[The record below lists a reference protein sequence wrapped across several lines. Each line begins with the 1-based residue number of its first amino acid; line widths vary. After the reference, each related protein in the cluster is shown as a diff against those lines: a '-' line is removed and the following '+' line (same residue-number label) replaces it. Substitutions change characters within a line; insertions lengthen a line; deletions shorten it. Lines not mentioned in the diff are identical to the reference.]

1 MKEYLLH
8 IDTAT
13 TNCSVAVSLEGEL
26 LYCKENN
33 APDFRH
39 SDYLHLFIEA
49 ALKEA
54 GVAIQSLAGV
64 GVSMG
69 PGSYTGLRIGVSSA
83 KGICYANSIPLIA
96 VNSLEVLAQQ
106 VKVEKGTCILPMIDA
121 RRMEVFTMTLDE
133 KHQVVQ
139 PTSAKIITPEWS
151 EDLPKGKKVVIGSGV
166 EKCKAILQGKDFD
179 YQTNIAVPSARDMV
193 DLVTK
198 KFKNKDWEDVAYFE
212 PFYLKDFY
220 SNTVKS
226 N

>member
-8 IDTAT
+8 IETAT
-13 TNCSVAVSLEGEL
+13 TNCSVAVSLAGEL
-26 LYCKENN
+26 LYCKESN

-39 SDYLHLFIEA
+39 SDYLHLFIET

-106 VKVEKGTCILPMIDA
+106 AKVEQGAYILPMIDA
-121 RRMEVFTMTLDE
+121 RRMEVFTMTLNE

-139 PTSAKIITPEWS
+139 PTTAKIITPEWS
-151 EDLPKGKKVVIGSGV
+151 EDLPKGKKVVIGSGA
-166 EKCKAILQGKDFD
+166 EKCKSILQGDDFEYHID
-179 YQTNIAVPSARDMV
+179 IAVPSARDMV
-193 DLVTK
+193 GLVTQK
-198 KFKNKDWEDVAYFE
+198 YKNKAWEDVAYFE

-220 SNTVKS
+220 SNT
-226 N
+226 

>member
-8 IDTAT
+8 IETAT
-13 TNCSVAVSLEGEL
+13 TNCSVAVSLNGEL
-26 LYCKENN
+26 LYCKESN

-49 ALKEA
+49 ALKET

-83 KGICYANSIPLIA
+83 KGICYANDIPLMA

-106 VKVEKGTCILPMIDA
+106 AKVEKDTYILPMIDA
-121 RRMEVFTMTLDE
+121 RRMEVFTMTLDAAYA
-133 KHQVVQ
+133 VVQ
-139 PTSAKIITPEWS
+139 PTCSKIITPDWI
-151 EDLPKGKKVVIGSGV
+151 EDLPVGKKRIIGSGA
-166 EKCKAILQGKDFD
+166 EKCKAILTGDDFI
-179 YQTNIAVPSARDMV
+179 YSPEIIVPSASDMV
-193 DLVTK
+193 SLVTK
-198 KFKNKDWEDVAYFE
+198 KFEKKQWEDVAYFE

-220 SNTVKS
+220 SNTAKA

>member
-8 IDTAT
+8 IETAT
-13 TNCSVAVSLEGEL
+13 TNCSVAVSLNGAL
-26 LYCKENN
+26 LYCKESN

-54 GVAIQSLAGV
+54 GVAIKSLAGV

-83 KGICYANSIPLIA
+83 KGICYANDIPLVA
-96 VNSLEVLAQQ
+96 VNSLKVLAKQA
-106 VKVEKGTCILPMIDA
+106 KVDKGVHILPMIDA
-121 RRMEVFTMTLDE
+121 RRMEVFTMTLDAT
-133 KHQVVQ
+133 HAVVQ
-139 PTSAKIITPEWS
+139 PTSSKIITSDWI
-151 EDLPKGKKVVIGSGV
+151 EDLPAGKKVIIGSGA
-166 EKCKAILQGKDFD
+166 EKCKAILVGDDFD
-179 YQTNIAVPSARDMV
+179 YQTEIEVPSASDMV
-193 DLVTK
+193 SLVTK
-198 KFKNKDWEDVAYFE
+198 KFEEKQWEDVAYFE

>member
-8 IDTAT
+8 IETAT
-13 TNCSVAVSLEGEL
+13 TNCSVAVSLDGAL
-26 LYCKENN
+26 LYCKESN

-83 KGICYANSIPLIA
+83 KGICYANDIPLVA

-106 VKVEKGTCILPMIDA
+106 AKVDKGVHILPMIDA
-121 RRMEVFTMTLDE
+121 RRMEVFTMTLDQD
-133 KHQVVQ
+133 HNIVL
-139 PTSAKIITPEWS
+139 PTSSKIITPDWI
-151 EDLPKGKKVVIGSGV
+151 EDLPAGKKVIIGSGA
-166 EKCKAILQGKDFD
+166 EKCKAILVGDDFD
-179 YQTNIAVPSARDMV
+179 YQTEIVVPSARDMV
-193 DLVTK
+193 SLVTK
-198 KFKNKDWEDVAYFE
+198 KFEEKQWEDVAYFE

-220 SNTVKS
+220 SNTAKS